1 MKNRRHRQ
9 ASQNLKL
16 QPGNAPA
23 SNRLEQLEQRRLL
36 SAVFDV
42 ARVPEFVPTSAD
54 IFDAK
59 TGPLAKGGAVLA
71 EIYTSY
77 RRHVRSGESP
87 ESFVSSY
94 DDSIRR
100 DGNRIMMNLRTRGSM
115 SDLRTIVRGLGGE
128 MVYSSGQFRSASAWI
143 PLGRLHDLAKDQR
156 IAHARVDFKPNKAQQ
171 GFFENEGNLAGLNT
185 KLREA
190 FDVDGSGVSIGVLSD
205 TVNAVGGGLKDS
217 VQTGDL
223 PARELDDDAPAGTV
237 PEADV
242 VVIEDGDDGKDEGRA
257 MLELIHDVAPGARL
271 LYATAFISQ
280 QSFADNVR
288 RLADAGADIIV
299 DDIGWRDEP
308 MFQDGI
314 ISQAIDYAVA
324 QGSLYFSAAGNSGP
338 AGYATRANW
347 VESSGRTLIDFNPD
361 SSDVDT
367 RMTLRVSD
375 IGQIIFQW
383 SDPNNGVVADVRN
396 DIDIRFYSTSGRL
409 LGAGLDDNFA
419 TGLPNETIFLFP
431 GTYEVEI
438 EAINSADDASLPSLI
453 RFQSWISAMFDGRT
467 DVEYPAASPTT
478 FGHAAGTNTL
488 SIGAVGYQISPAYG
502 ATPAYRNNDFSSFG
516 FVEHAFDSNGDEL
529 DSIRTL
535 QKPDFSGIDGVTTGV
550 PGFEEFF
557 GTSAAS
563 PNVAATAA
571 LLWEL
576 APDATASDIRQALF
590 LSARQTPLNGAA
602 KGEWDA
608 QGGFGLIDAVRA
620 AYELLPELPIATF
633 DPITPNPKTNGA
645 SEITVRFTEPVTGV
659 DLSDFFLTR
668 DLRGGN
674 IIDSDVTLTAVDS
687 QTYVLGNIRRLVR
700 SEATY
705 RIQFLGGSTAD
716 VTDADDNLAAG
727 AIATFVTKLPKPLAP
742 TSLTADAGENNTV
755 LVRFTDNASN
765 ETGYRI
771 ERSTDPTFR
780 TNVTTRA
787 LPANDESEDNAITFT
802 DSGLRAG
809 TLYYYRVRGFTDT
822 DGNRRF
828 SATSNVATALTLS
841 AGEQIVDNSSASFV
855 GPWTE
860 VSANSSASSPYFGTY
875 HRISAAPSSLLPGT
889 TRGTATFT
897 SDGLTNNREY
907 WVYARWTSFN
917 SGSTNDKNVFVDVL
931 SGTRV
936 NRAQV
941 VDQSERGGGWV
952 LLGKYRN
959 TTAAPLAVRFRQL
972 AGDGIV
978 TADAARFLPVS
989 GSVAPNAAGF
999 SSSGSGFSSGSS
1011 FASGSSFSSGA
1022 TIGSGSNR
1030 DGGRSGSDDSDRSNS
1045 PSGVIA

>member
-1 MKNRRHRQ
+1 MMNHRHRQ
-9 ASQNLKL
+9 SSKNLKRHT
-16 QPGNAPA
+16 PNAPA

-42 ARVPEFVPTSAD
+42 ARVPTFVPTSPD

-71 EIYTSY
+71 EIYTDY
-77 RRHVRSGESP
+77 RRHVRSGESA
-87 ESFVSSY
+87 ESFVSRY

-115 SDLRTIVRGLGGE
+115 SDLRTVVRGLEGE
-128 MVYSSGQFRSASAWI
+128 MVYSSGQFRTASAWI

-156 IAHARVDFKPNKAQQ
+156 IVHARVDFKPNQAQQ
-171 GFFENEGNLAGLNT
+171 GFFDNEGNVAALNT

-190 FDVDGSGVSIGVLSD
+190 FDVDGTGVSIGVLSD

-223 PARELDDDAPAGTV
+223 PARDLDDDAPAGTIAD
-237 PEADV
+237 ADV
-242 VVIEDGDDGKDEGRA
+242 LVIEDGDDGSDEGRA
-257 MLELIHDVAPGARL
+257 MLELIHDVAPGSRL
-271 LYATAFISQ
+271 LYATAVISQ

-308 MFQDGI
+308 MFQDGL
-314 ISQAIDYAVA
+314 ISQAIDYAVE

-338 AGYATRANW
+338 SGYATRAEW
-347 VESSGRTLIDFNPD
+347 VTSGGRTLIDFNPD
-361 SSDVDT
+361 SNAVDT
-367 RMTLRVSD
+367 RMTLRVRD
-375 IGQIIFQW
+375 AGQIIFQW
-383 SDPNNGVVADVRN
+383 SDPNNGVVADVRS
-396 DIDIRFYSTSGRL
+396 DVDIRFYSTSGRL
-409 LGAGLDDNFA
+409 INAGLDDNFA
-419 TGLPNETIFLFP
+419 TGLPNESAFLFP

-438 EAINSADDASLPSLI
+438 EAVNTIDDSNLPSLI
-453 RFQSWISAMFDGRT
+453 RFQSWAGEMFDGRS
-467 DVEYPAASPTT
+467 DVEHPAASPTT

-488 SIGAVGYQISPAYG
+488 SIGAVGYQISPAFG
-502 ATPAYRNNDFSSFG
+502 ATPTYRNNDFSSFG
-516 FVEHAFDSNGDEL
+516 FVEHAFDANGDAL

-563 PNVAATAA
+563 PNLAATAA

-576 APDATASDIRQALF
+576 APDADASDIRQALV
-590 LSARQTPLNGAA
+590 LSARQNPLNGAA
-602 KGEWDA
+602 TGTWDT
-608 QGGFGLIDAVRA
+608 QGGFGLVDAVRA
-620 AYELLPELPIATF
+620 AHELLPELPIATF
-633 DPITPNPKTNGA
+633 DPISPNPKTNGPN
-645 SEITVRFTEPVTGV
+645 EITVRFTEPVTGV
-659 DLSDFFLTR
+659 ELSDFFLTR

-674 IIDSDVTLTAVDS
+674 LIDSNVTLTAVDS
-687 QTYVLGNIRRLVR
+687 QTYVLGNVRRLVR

-705 RIQFLGGSTAD
+705 RIEFIGGSDAD
-716 VTDADDNLAAG
+716 VTDPDDNLAAG
-727 AIATFVTKLPKPLAP
+727 AIATFVSKLPKPLAP
-742 TSLTADAGENNTV
+742 SSLIADPGQNNTV
-755 LVRFTDNASN
+755 LLRFNDNASN

-780 TNVTTRA
+780 TNVVTRA

-822 DGNRRF
+822 NDNRRF
-828 SATSNVATALTLS
+828 GAPSNVASTLTLS
-841 AGEQIVDNSSASFV
+841 AGEQIVDNSSATFL

-860 VSANSSASSPYFGTY
+860 VTATNAESSPYFGTY
-875 HRISAAPSSLLPGT
+875 HRINAAPSSLLPGN
-889 TRGTATFT
+889 TRGSATFT

-931 SGTRV
+931 NGTRV
-936 NRAQV
+936 NRAQI
-941 VDQSERGGGWV
+941 VDQSDRGGGWV

-959 TTAAPLAVRFRQL
+959 TTAAPLAVRIRQM

-989 GSVAPNAAGF
+989 GSVAPNASGFNSNGF
-999 SSSGSGFSSGSS
+999 SSSGSS
-1011 FASGSSFSSGA
+1011 FASGS
-1022 TIGSGSNR
+1022 TIGGASDR
-1030 DGGRSGSDDSDRSNS
+1030 AGGRSDSDDADRSNN